1 MWSFILSG
9 IQTMREQGA
18 ALMLSLLIG
27 LSLVLGGC
35 GNTSGSDEESGREG
49 TSPTEKETIES
60 IVESLPDAPGES
72 LSDGAEESLPE
83 EEESMETAAGE
94 YSTGGVWSEDGKLL
108 YEDRFST
115 VSQETLEAMT
125 TEEIFDVMMETVVAR
140 WHMSPLL
147 YNFPSYLLTSMYEFF
162 RTPEELMKRSD
173 MVETVLEAYEEE
185 ELLLLLPVADSTE
198 ETYDAAELDDNQTR
212 VVLEEILLATDTA
225 FEQTDE
231 ETRRRILEAIMEKEA
246 ERQEMIARKQ
256 EMQEAGEEIMTGG
269 MGIVRTSGFLG
280 YIMEIHEL
288 EEGNE
293 YINTLAEYGEG
304 ENKWYDYIMEEYG
317 DEELKEYILSMEPF
331 SWGPPF

>member
-1 MWSFILSG
+1 
-9 IQTMREQGA
+9 MRRKIS
-18 ALMLSLLIG
+18 LVLSLLIG

-49 TSPTEKETIES
+49 TSPTEGETIES
-60 IVESLPDAPGES
+60 IVESLPD
-72 LSDGAEESLPE
+72 
-83 EEESMETAAGE
+83 EESMETAAGE

-185 ELLLLLPVADSTE
+185 EMLLLLPVADSTE

>member
-49 TSPTEKETIES
+49 TSPTEGEAIES

-108 YEDRFST
+108 
-115 VSQETLEAMT
+115 
-125 TEEIFDVMMETVVAR
+125 FDVMMETVVAR

>member
-1 MWSFILSG
+1 
-9 IQTMREQGA
+9 MRRKIS
-18 ALMLSLLIG
+18 LVLSLLIG

-60 IVESLPDAPGES
+60 IVESLPEAPGES
-72 LSDGAEESLPE
+72 LSDGAEESLP

-185 ELLLLLPVADSTE
+185 EMLLLLPV
-198 ETYDAAELDDNQTR
+198 TR
-212 VVLEEILLATDTA
+212 QNWMITRPEWYWRKFCWQRIPLLNRQMKKRAGA
-225 FEQTDE
+225 FWKPLWKK
-231 ETRRRILEAIMEKEA
+231 RRS
-246 ERQEMIARKQ
+246 AR
-256 EMQEAGEEIMTGG
+256 
-269 MGIVRTSGFLG
+269 R
-280 YIMEIHEL
+280 
-288 EEGNE
+288 
-293 YINTLAEYGEG
+293 
-304 ENKWYDYIMEEYG
+304 
-317 DEELKEYILSMEPF
+317 
-331 SWGPPF
+331 